1 VTRCEFS
8 CVYVIMGG
16 QAAMEAP
23 VQLPKLVMAYCRHPA
38 NIRVY
43 CTDPSPTRFNLPEL
57 AMNCA
62 NLARG
67 LSRNW
72 PGLNESTPDY
82 ADPSRIISSN

>member
-8 CVYVIMGG
+8 FVYVIMGG
-16 QAAMEAP
+16 QAAMEAT

-43 CTDPSPTRFNLPEL
+43 CTHPSPTRLNLPEL

-62 NLARG
+62 SLARG
-67 LSRNW
+67 MSRNW
-72 PGLNESTPDY
+72 SSLNEST
-82 ADPSRIISSN
+82 ADFADLSRIISSN